1 MGKVDE
7 NKHQKMDALFQSAY
21 DLFLNQGIEKTSI
34 SDIAKKAGVA
44 KGTFYL
50 YFADKYEIRDRLIA
64 RTASRLFQRA
74 HKALETADIPEF
86 EDKIIFIVDYVLNAM
101 QKNKLIL
108 RFISKNLS
116 WGIFRQAITNNMQD
130 DEGEIL
136 AYFSNI
142 LLDHPTIKLR
152 APETMLFLIIELA
165 SSTSYSTILDN
176 DPMSFEELKPY
187 LNESIRAIIRNHI
200 IKDTAEVPSESEYRI
215 RILNRTFLYFLSLPA
230 LLLTVFFKFQN
241 LNASHFSAFSASAL
255 Q

>member
-64 RTASRLFQRA
+64 RTASRLFPRS

-200 IKDTAEVPSESEYRI
+200 IEDTAE
-215 RILNRTFLYFLSLPA
+215 N
-230 LLLTVFFKFQN
+230 
-241 LNASHFSAFSASAL
+241 
-255 Q
+255 

>member
-116 WGIFRQAITNNMQD
+116 WVPDSDIHNAPDPEPLSSFR
-130 DEGEIL
+130 
-136 AYFSNI
+136 
-142 LLDHPTIKLR
+142 LLIYEFP
-152 APETMLFLIIELA
+152 FYA
-165 SSTSYSTILDN
+165 SS
-176 DPMSFEELKPY
+176 
-187 LNESIRAIIRNHI
+187 
-200 IKDTAEVPSESEYRI
+200 
-215 RILNRTFLYFLSLPA
+215 
-230 LLLTVFFKFQN
+230 
-241 LNASHFSAFSASAL
+241 
-255 Q
+255 

>member
-1 MGKVDE
+1 MF
-7 NKHQKMDALFQSAY
+7 NK
-21 DLFLNQGIEKTSI
+21 
-34 SDIAKKAGVA
+34 
-44 KGTFYL
+44 
-50 YFADKYEIRDRLIA
+50 
-64 RTASRLFQRA
+64 
-74 HKALETADIPEF
+74 ETADFLRENYGISDRVLKMAETAEEELKERF
-86 EDKIIFIVDYVLNAM
+86 AEADKITEYNQYKVLNAM

-116 WGIFRQAITNNMQD
+116 WGIFRQAITNNTQD

-200 IKDTAEVPSESEYRI
+200 IEDTAE
-215 RILNRTFLYFLSLPA
+215 N
-230 LLLTVFFKFQN
+230 
-241 LNASHFSAFSASAL
+241 
-255 Q
+255 

>member
-50 YFADKYEIRDRLIA
+50 YFEDKYEIRDRLIA

-142 LLDHPTIKLR
+142 L
-152 APETMLFLIIELA
+152 MLFLIIELA

-200 IKDTAEVPSESEYRI
+200 IEDTAE
-215 RILNRTFLYFLSLPA
+215 N
-230 LLLTVFFKFQN
+230 
-241 LNASHFSAFSASAL
+241 
-255 Q
+255 